1 MERANILLCLDCGRG
16 LTVLLLCLLMA
27 MIMVKRWNNIDLS
40 EDKELLGLTKRT
52 PLNTVY
58 RYYGTGD
65 TGGSP
70 SIGSVSSVEK
80 GIKGNGPLEII
91 SATSDQLFKDYLP
104 YEKHSELPVFNGEL
118 LMDVHGTGCYTFRKL
133 P

>member
-1 MERANILLCLDCGRG
+1 MLG
-16 LTVLLLCLLMA
+16 LWKGIDGSS
-27 MIMVKRWNNIDLS
+27 IMLAHGYDYGKRWNNIDLS

-70 SIGSVSSVEK
+70 
-80 GIKGNGPLEII
+80 
-91 SATSDQLFKDYLP
+91 Q
-104 YEKHSELPVFNGEL
+104 
-118 LMDVHGTGCYTFRKL
+118 
-133 P
+133 

>member
-1 MERANILLCLDCGRG
+1 MLAHGYDYG
-16 LTVLLLCLLMA
+16 
-27 MIMVKRWNNIDLS
+27 KRWNNIDLS

-118 LMDVHGTGCYTFRKL
+118 LMDVHGTGCYTAIRN
-133 P
+133 